1 MGMTI
6 DTMHCRSRGH
16 FLSFKVDPSGSFFLD
31 EGKDKPDQYYL
42 VGDRN
47 HPLIYSVNRYKSTVK
62 CFFLAFS

>member
-16 FLSFKVDPSGSFFLD
+16 FLLFKVDPSGSFFLD

-42 VGDRN
+42 VGDQN
-47 HPLIYSVNRYKSTVK
+47 HPLIY
-62 CFFLAFS
+62 

>member
-1 MGMTI
+1 MTI

-16 FLSFKVDPSGSFFLD
+16 FLSFKVDPSGLFFLD

-47 HPLIYSVNRYKSTVK
+47 YPLIY
-62 CFFLAFS
+62 

>member
-42 VGDRN
+42 MGDRN
-47 HPLIYSVNRYKSTVK
+47 YPLIY
-62 CFFLAFS
+62 